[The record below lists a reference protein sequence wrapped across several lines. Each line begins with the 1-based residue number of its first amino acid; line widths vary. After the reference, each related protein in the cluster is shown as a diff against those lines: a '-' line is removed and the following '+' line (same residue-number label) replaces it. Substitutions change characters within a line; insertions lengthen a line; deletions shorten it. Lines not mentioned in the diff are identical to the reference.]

1 MALKDIMKPGKVAL
15 VTGAASGIG
24 KAASL
29 RFARAGMTVAL
40 VDLQGEMLQQ
50 AAQDVIA
57 AHPGGAGSVET
68 FPVDLSEKSAV
79 VSLHAA
85 VMSKLGRVDL
95 LMNNAVTRTGR
106 GHDAP
111 LEQWRL
117 AMEINFW
124 AIVEAVRVFVPSM
137 QATGSAGM
145 IVNVGSKQGITNPP
159 GNPIYNVT
167 KSALKTYTES
177 LEHELRSQPDQNI
190 TAHLLIPGWT
200 TTGANTHKPGAW
212 LPDQVVEFM
221 LDSLSRGEFYILCP
235 DDEVSTEQ
243 DHRRIVWAAQ
253 DITQNR
259 VPLSRWHPDFAD
271 AAKKFC

>member
-200 TTGANTHKPGAW
+200 TTGTNTHKPGAW